1 MSAKTAK
8 QLISLVVPIY
18 NESDVIQRFFACV
31 TPIFEAIDSLRF
43 ESVCVNDGSGD
54 GR

>member
-1 MSAKTAK
+1 MSARTAK
-8 QLISLVVPIY
+8 QLISLVVPLY

-31 TPIFEAIDSLRF
+31 TPLLEAIDSIRF
-43 ESVCVNDGSGD
+43 ESVFVNDGSGD